1 MKNLIELISFIIDIL
16 YKFESK
22 NISITELKDCKDIDS
37 VFKLVHEYIVRRFL
51 YEYKNEDSECI
62 DIILCNI
69 HNEMSIFYELNYT
82 EKRELLYC
90 FDIATIMTDY
100 SDEYE
105 QKIKSIKNYANMLKI
120 DFEKENKFT
129 ASYVKDL
136 ILFYNEYHN

>member
-1 MKNLIELISFIIDIL
+1 
-16 YKFESK
+16 
-22 NISITELKDCKDIDS
+22 
-37 VFKLVHEYIVRRFL
+37 
-51 YEYKNEDSECI
+51 
-62 DIILCNI
+62 
-69 HNEMSIFYELNYT
+69 
-82 EKRELLYC
+82 
-90 FDIATIMTDY
+90 MTDY